1 MARALSPLLA
11 LYLLTQLALLPLVN
25 RERQAAAHRPTPT
38 AVAPR
43 DSLADR
49 SWPRGAPARGAHSAN
64 GFPST
69 VLELS
74 RLEIP

>member
-25 RERQAAAHRPTPT
+25 RERRAAAQRAMAA
-38 AVAPR
+38 AVASR

-49 SWPRGAPARGAHSAN
+49 SWPRGAPAHGTHSAN

>member
-25 RERQAAAHRPTPT
+25 RERRAAAHPAMSGPRS
-38 AVAPR
+38 R
-43 DSLADR
+43 DSLVVR
-49 SWPRGAPARGAHSAN
+49 PKPRIHPRRALAAPN
-64 GFPST
+64 EFPAT

-74 RLEIP
+74 RIETP